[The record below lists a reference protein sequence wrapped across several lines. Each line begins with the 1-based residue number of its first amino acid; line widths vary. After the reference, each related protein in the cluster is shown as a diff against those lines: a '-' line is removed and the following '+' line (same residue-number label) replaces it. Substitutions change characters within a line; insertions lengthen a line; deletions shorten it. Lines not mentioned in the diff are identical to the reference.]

1 MSPQN
6 IKYGMQRSLPLP
18 FDTVVERTRAA
29 LQKAGFGVLFEIDM
43 KAKLREKLGVEFGN
57 YLILGACNPP
67 IAYEALQT
75 EIALGLLLPCNVVV
89 YEQSGETVVATID
102 AAKMMT
108 IVENPQ
114 LTASAGIINEKLKS
128 VLDSL

>member
-1 MSPQN
+1 MSPAT
-6 IKYGMQRSLPLP
+6 IKYGMQRSLSLP
-18 FDTVVERTRAA
+18 FDAVVERTRAA

-43 KAKLREKLGVEFGN
+43 KAKLHEKLGVEFGN

-75 EIALGLLLPCNVVV
+75 EIALGLLLPCNVVI

-114 LTASAGIINEKLKS
+114 LTASAGVINEKLKN
-128 VLDSL
+128 VLDNL

>member
-1 MSPQN
+1 MSPAT
-6 IKYGMQRSLPLP
+6 IKYGMQRSLSLP
-18 FDTVVERTRAA
+18 FEAVVARTRAA

-114 LTASAGIINEKLKS
+114 LTASAGVINEKLKN
-128 VLDSL
+128 VLDNL

>member
-6 IKYGMQRSLPLP
+6 ITYGMQRSLPLP

-128 VLDSL
+128 VLDNL